1 MSEQFLL
8 NGKGIKI
15 IMQPETQSGM
25 VLRTNAM
32 LDRYV
37 ITAREKISFLSVV
50 NKSKGATKGKLLAGK
65 INEKCTIII
74 KLLKNMTNRVNQS
87 AFKLS
92 DGKLERSRR
101 IFF

>member
-1 MSEQFLL
+1 MLQR
-8 NGKGIKI
+8 
-15 IMQPETQSGM
+15 ETQSGT
-25 VLRTNAM
+25 VLRRNVM

-37 ITAREKISFLSVV
+37 ITAREKISFLSMV
-50 NKSKGATKGKLLAGK
+50 NKLKGATEGKHLAGK

>member
-1 MSEQFLL
+1 
-8 NGKGIKI
+8 
-15 IMQPETQSGM
+15 MQPETQPGT
-25 VLRTNAM
+25 VLRTNVM

-37 ITAREKISFLSVV
+37 ITAREKISFLSMV
-50 NKSKGATKGKLLAGK
+50 NKLKGATEGKHLAGK

-92 DGKLERSRR
+92 EGKLERSRR

>member
-1 MSEQFLL
+1 MLQR
-8 NGKGIKI
+8 
-15 IMQPETQSGM
+15 ETQSGT
-25 VLRTNAM
+25 VLRRNVM

-37 ITAREKISFLSVV
+37 ITAREKISFLSMV
-50 NKSKGATKGKLLAGK
+50 NKLKGATEGKHLAGK

-92 DGKLERSRR
+92 EGKLERSRR